1 MKLTHITHNQRK
13 DKMNKTRIANL
24 NKKIRAI
31 GHDLSLAEMRGMR
44 GGNYFA
50 RKLAHNLLLGQL
62 YDLEKR
68 HW

>member
-1 MKLTHITHNQRK
+1 MKPMHTIHNQRK

-31 GHDLSLAEMRGMR
+31 GYDLAQAEMRGMR

-68 HW
+68 RW

>member
-1 MKLTHITHNQRK
+1 
-13 DKMNKTRIANL
+13 MNKTRIANL

-31 GHDLSLAEMRGMR
+31 GYDLAQAEMRGMR
-44 GGNYFA
+44 GGSYFA

-68 HW
+68 RW